1 MSTSDYQHSLTTL
14 TKSNTKHHAESR
26 SFALL
31 AFWVDLATQD
41 MSVTPSPRSLVG
53 RATFL
58 GSGSWVSVGAASLG
72 TNCSCM

>member
-31 AFWVDLATQD
+31 AFWVDLAT
-41 MSVTPSPRSLVG
+41 
-53 RATFL
+53 
-58 GSGSWVSVGAASLG
+58 
-72 TNCSCM
+72 